1 MPASQSQ
8 SVSQTRSR
16 RALGTRKIAT
26 RAHEGKVREGCVGAN
41 HELTGLCLYIP
52 RSTTLNLRPPG
63 TRYPVVDV
71 GWWSLGE
78 DVRIRMGE
86 KDAHGPTEHIVCQV
100 CRSLT
105 QHMLVQ
111 PDQRCSRL
119 MTTSYRAQFTSYH
132 IITNSP

>member
-1 MPASQSQ
+1 MVSWLCQQVSHSQ
-8 SVSQTRSR
+8 SVRQTRSW
-16 RALGTRKIAT
+16 RALGIRKITT

-41 HELTGLCLYIP
+41 HESTGLCLYIP

-86 KDAHGPTEHIVCQV
+86 RMPTGPPNTYCSFARYADLSPST
-100 CRSLT
+100 CWSSLIN
-105 QHMLVQ
+105 VAA
-111 PDQRCSRL
+111 D
-119 MTTSYRAQFTSYH
+119 
-132 IITNSP
+132 